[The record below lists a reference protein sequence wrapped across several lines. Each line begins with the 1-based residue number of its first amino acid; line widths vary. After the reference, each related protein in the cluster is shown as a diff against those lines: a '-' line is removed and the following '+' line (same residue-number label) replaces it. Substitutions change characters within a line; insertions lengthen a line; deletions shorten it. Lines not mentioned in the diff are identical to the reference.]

1 MKVRFLGSRGS
12 IPTPGSS
19 FSVYGGNTSCIQVVD
34 DDGTYII
41 LDAGSGLKN
50 ASYYALKS
58 EKTES
63 IILLTHFH
71 WDHIIGIPFF
81 APFFYDKY
89 SFTIYGPKDSY
100 TEMYDTINNIL
111 AKDYFPVNL
120 EQFAANLKFE
130 AFYEGKKIT
139 FGNMTIEGLWV
150 NHPCH
155 TLSYKITSGNKTVV
169 YLTDHEPYKKRLH
182 AQHPSLSHYNHNAD
196 LLHARLIDFVRGANV
211 LIIEG
216 EYTKSEYYNGHVG
229 WGHSTLNDAIQVG
242 LDADV
247 PYVIL
252 HHHNQ
257 ERTDAQID
265 LIHSKLMAFL
275 KKEEIDLHLAFAKE
289 GSYINI

>member
-12 IPTPGSS
+12 IPTPGNS
-19 FSVYGGNTSCIQVVD
+19 FSEYGGNTSCIQVID
-34 DDGTYII
+34 DEGNYII

-58 EKTES
+58 DKTES

-81 APFFYDKY
+81 APFFSNKY
-89 SFTIYGPKDSY
+89 SFTIYGPKDSS

-111 AKDYFPVNL
+111 AKDYFPINL

-139 FGNMTIEGLWV
+139 FGNMTIEGMWV

-216 EYTKSEYYNGHVG
+216 EYYNGHVG

-265 LIHSKLMAFL
+265 LIHNKLMAFL
-275 KKEEIDLHLAFAKE
+275 KKEEIDLQLAFAKE